1 MGKFGVEIK
10 PEAKKD
16 LEKHYKS
23 GDKASIK
30 KIEKIL
36 SELEETPYSGTGQ
49 PKQLKYELS
58 GYWSRRI
65 NQKDRMIYSV
75 EENIVTVTIVSAM
88 GHYQDN

>member
-1 MGKFGVEIK
+1 MGKFGIEIK

-30 KIEKIL
+30 RIEKIIF
-36 SELEETPYSGTGQ
+36 ELQETPYSGIGK
-49 PKQLKYELS
+49 PEELKYELS

-65 NQKDRMIYSV
+65 NRKDRMIYTV
-75 EENIVTVTIVSAM
+75 EEDIVIVTIVSAM
-88 GHYQDN
+88 GHYDK

>member
-23 GDKASIK
+23 GDKASIS

-49 PKQLKYELS
+49 PEQLKYELS

-65 NQKDRMIYSV
+65 NKKDRMVYSV
-75 EENIVTVTIVSAM
+75 VEEVVTVIVVSAM
-88 GHYQDN
+88 GHYRDK